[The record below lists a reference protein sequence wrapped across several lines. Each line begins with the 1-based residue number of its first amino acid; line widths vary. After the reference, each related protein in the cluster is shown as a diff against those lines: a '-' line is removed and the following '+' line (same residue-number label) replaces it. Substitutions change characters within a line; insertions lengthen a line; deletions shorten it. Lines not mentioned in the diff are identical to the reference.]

1 MRSSWSNRPVV
12 ATWTFMVERFGFLTE
27 SYLGQPAIP
36 LHLLA
41 LEVVSFIHPTQTY
54 VTHGVFLRDS
64 YGTLMPRSCVPDPR
78 QHTWHSTLRGVWRV
92 SRTLNPRQ
100 RDWILIAETPRSSSR
115 LSQYVLHAGA
125 PGAVAL
131 ACATAL
137 PTEEMRT
144 LNPSPETGSWWHAR
158 GDG

>member
-1 MRSSWSNRPVV
+1 M
-12 ATWTFMVERFGFLTE
+12 
-27 SYLGQPAIP
+27 
-36 LHLLA
+36 
-41 LEVVSFIHPTQTY
+41 
-54 VTHGVFLRDS
+54 
-64 YGTLMPRSCVPDPR
+64 
-78 QHTWHSTLRGVWRV
+78 

-137 PTEEMRT
+137 PTEEMD
-144 LNPSPETGSWWHAR
+144 LEPSPERLDLGGMPVVMDKVQVPRVAVGECRRCSGHWLQQQRVGPVLYPSPRACHQDPVSLAR
-158 GDG
+158 VQGPSRQSAKQ